1 MTADTEIFSFNTAI
15 ARIMELVNAL
25 YKYDQVENKNY
36 GVFQNAC
43 YNLVLLLAPFAP
55 CFAEELHE
63 MIGEKGSVL
72 NKPFPVAESKY
83 LVKDEYELAVQIN
96 SKNRDKI
103 IVPSDSDNKT
113 IIEIAKNS
121 EVISKLIEGKTIVKE
136 IVIPK
141 RLVNLVVK

>member
-1 MTADTEIFSFNTAI
+1 MHQ
-15 ARIMELVNAL
+15 L
-25 YKYDQVENKNY
+25 
-36 GVFQNAC
+36 
-43 YNLVLLLAPFAP
+43 
-55 CFAEELHE
+55 
-63 MIGEKGSVL
+63 IGEKGSVL
-72 NKPFPVAESKY
+72 NINYPVADSKY

-103 IVPSDSDNKT
+103 IVPADSDNKK

-121 EVISKLIEGKTIVKE
+121 ETIKKLLDGKTVVKE